1 MEHVIKVN
9 KTIIKVV
16 SLKAKEIDKLY
27 KKKVKPLKEGS
38 LSLQDGIKVKMKVFK
53 FFRQE
58 FFIKYGIIVS
68 RKVGKAVVR
77 NFLRRKIREFIINSI
92 KSSLKEKLSIS
103 KSIPKQDLFI
113 FLVVVNRF

>member
-16 SLKAKEIDKLY
+16 SLQAKEIDELY
-27 KKKVKPLKEGS
+27 KNKVKPLKETS
-38 LSLQDGIKVKMKVFK
+38 LFLQDGIKVKMKVFK
-53 FFRQE
+53 FFQQE